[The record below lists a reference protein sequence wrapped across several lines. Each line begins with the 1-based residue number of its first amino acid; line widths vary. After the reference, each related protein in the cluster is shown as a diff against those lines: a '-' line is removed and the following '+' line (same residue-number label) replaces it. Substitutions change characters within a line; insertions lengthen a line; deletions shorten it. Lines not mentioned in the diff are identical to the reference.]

1 MFYPTERD
9 VLGEGIQT
17 MRFSNKC
24 RNKCWS
30 SPVCITLDTLDVGWL
45 RPPMVPNSKQG
56 SAEDDWLG
64 WVSPGPAGGSARYET
79 SDSPLAAAIFKA
91 STLRAGVRRAGS

>member
-1 MFYPTERD
+1 MPQQ
-9 VLGEGIQT
+9 VLVISGLHHLGHIGCGVEHPIG
-17 MRFSNKC
+17 
-24 RNKCWS
+24 
-30 SPVCITLDTLDVGWL
+30 GL

-64 WVSPGPAGGSARYET
+64 WVSPGPAGVSARYET

>member
-1 MFYPTERD
+1 MAGHMLGFARVRRLLPLSRMTWRNIAVVAEQTPNPDSVMFYPTERD

-30 SPVCITLDTLDVGWL
+30 SPVCITLDTLDVGWNT
-45 RPPMVPNSKQG
+45 PSEV
-56 SAEDDWLG
+56 
-64 WVSPGPAGGSARYET
+64 
-79 SDSPLAAAIFKA
+79 
-91 STLRAGVRRAGS
+91 